1 MVGPKTELEA
11 KFRARYPAAGPPRF
25 FRAPGRINLIGDHT
39 DYNGG
44 LVMPMAIESACF
56 VGVADNGLDCF
67 RVFSED
73 MQEGVEFR
81 IGDLDSATPRKNW
94 TDYIIGVAVELKRA
108 GVPLKGRDLLIESTI
123 PIGAGLSSSAALE
136 VASTLAMLGSARM
149 EPLEVVHLC
158 QRAENGFVGMPCGIM
173 DQFTSVFGRAG
184 VAIKLDCRSL
194 EYEPVPLPRNIA
206 IVAVNSM
213 VKHDLGTSVYRD
225 RVAECKAVLAAI
237 QEKHPGV
244 KSLRDVTADMLA
256 EGFSWVPIKRG
267 RHVVSENMRVQA
279 FANACRTGGIQSMG
293 VYFTQSHRS
302 LQHDYE
308 VSCPEIDFLVDS
320 ALSQNGCFGARLTGG
335 GFGGCTVNLVTREAV
350 PDFRTRIRE
359 AYQYGYGID
368 PQVLLCEPGNGASM
382 LA

>member
-11 KFRARYPAAGPPRF
+11 KFRAHYPEAPSPRF

-44 LVMPMAIESACF
+44 LVMPMAIESACY

-73 MQEGVEFR
+73 VQEGVEFR
-81 IGDLDSATPRKNW
+81 IDDLDSAKPRKNW
-94 TDYIIGVAVELKRA
+94 TDYIIGVATELKRA
-108 GVPLKGRDLLIESTI
+108 GVHLKGRDLLIESTI

-136 VASTLAMLGSARM
+136 VASTLAMLGGSRM

-158 QRAENGFVGMPCGIM
+158 QRAENNFVGVPCGIM

-194 EYEPVPLPRNIA
+194 EYEPVPLPRNVA

-213 VKHDLGTSVYRD
+213 VKHELGTSVYRE
-225 RVAECKAVLAAI
+225 RVNECKAVLAAI
-237 QEKHPGV
+237 KDKHPEV
-244 KSLRDVTADMLA
+244 FSLRDVTADMLA
-256 EGFSWVPIKRG
+256 EGFAWVPVKRA

-279 FANACRTGGIQSMG
+279 FANACRAGSIQSMG

-320 ALSQNGCFGARLTGG
+320 ALSQNGCFGSRLTGG
-335 GFGGCTVNLVTREAV
+335 GFGGCTVNLLSREAV

-359 AYQYGYGID
+359 AYQYSYGID

>member
-1 MVGPKTELEA
+1 VVGPKSELEA
-11 KFRARYPAAGPPRF
+11 KFRARYPAAPAPRF

-44 LVMPMAIESACF
+44 FVMPMSIESACY
-56 VGVADNGLDCF
+56 VGVADNGLDRF

-73 MQEGVEFR
+73 VQEGVEFR
-81 IGDLDSATPRKNW
+81 IEDLDSAKPRKNW
-94 TDYIIGVAVELKRA
+94 SDYLIGVAAELKQA
-108 GVPLKGRDLLIESTI
+108 AIPLKGRDLLVESTI
-123 PIGAGLSSSAALE
+123 PMGAGLSSSAALE
-136 VASTLAMLGSARM
+136 VASALAMLGPNRM
-149 EPLEVVHLC
+149 EPLEVVQLC
-158 QRAENGFVGMPCGIM
+158 QRAENNFVGVPCGIM
-173 DQFTSVFGRAG
+173 DQFSSVFGRAG

-194 EYEPVPLPRNIA
+194 EYEPVQLPRKVA

-213 VKHDLGTSVYRD
+213 VRHELGSSVYRE
-225 RVAECKAVLAAI
+225 RVSECKAVLQAI
-237 QEKHPGV
+237 IEKYPEV
-244 KSLRDVTADMLA
+244 SSLREVTADMLA
-256 EGFSWVPIKRG
+256 DFNWVPVKRA

-279 FANACRTGGIQSMG
+279 FASACRAGNIQSMG

-302 LQHDYE
+302 LQNEFE

-359 AYQYGYGID
+359 AYQYSYGID

>member
-1 MVGPKTELEA
+1 MVGPKSELEA
-11 KFRARYPAAGPPRF
+11 KFRARYPAAESPRF

-56 VGVADNGLDCF
+56 VGVSDNGLDSF

-73 MQEGVEFR
+73 VQQSIEFR
-81 IGDLDSATPRKNW
+81 IEDLDSARPRRDW
-94 TDYIIGVAVELKRA
+94 TDYIVGVAQELKRA
-108 GVPLKGRDLLIESTI
+108 GVPLKGRDMLVETTI

-136 VASTLAMLGSARM
+136 VASTLAMLGGVRM

-158 QRAENGFVGMPCGIM
+158 QRAENNFVGVPCGIM
-173 DQFTSVFGRAG
+173 DQFTSVFGRSG

-194 EYEPVPLPRNIA
+194 EYEPVPLPRSVA

-213 VKHDLGTSVYRD
+213 VKHELGTGVYRE
-225 RVAECKAVLAAI
+225 RVNECRAVLKAI
-237 QEKHPGV
+237 NEKYPAV
-244 KSLRDVTADMLA
+244 QSLRDVTADMQA
-256 EGFSWVPIKRG
+256 EGFTWVPIKRA

-279 FANACRTGGIQSMG
+279 FASACRAGNIQSMG

-302 LQHDYE
+302 LQHDFE

-320 ALSQNGCFGARLTGG
+320 ALTQNGCFGARLTGG

-359 AYQYGYGID
+359 AYKYSYGVD

>member
-1 MVGPKTELEA
+1 MVGPKSELEA
-11 KFRARYPAAGPPRF
+11 KFRARYPAAESPRF

-56 VGVADNGLDCF
+56 VGVSDNGLDSF

-73 MQEGVEFR
+73 VQQSIEFR
-81 IGDLDSATPRKNW
+81 IEDLDSAKPRRDW
-94 TDYIIGVAVELKRA
+94 TDYIVGVAQELKRA
-108 GVPLKGRDLLIESTI
+108 GVPLKGRD
-123 PIGAGLSSSAALE
+123 
-136 VASTLAMLGSARM
+136 MLGGVRM

-158 QRAENGFVGMPCGIM
+158 QRAENNFVGVPCGIM
-173 DQFTSVFGRAG
+173 DQFTSVFGRSG

-194 EYEPVPLPRNIA
+194 EYEPVPLPRSVA

-213 VKHDLGTSVYRD
+213 VKHELGTGVYRE
-225 RVAECKAVLAAI
+225 RVNECRAVLKAI
-237 QEKHPGV
+237 NEKYPAV
-244 KSLRDVTADMLA
+244 QSLRDVTADMLA
-256 EGFSWVPIKRG
+256 EGFTWVPIKRA

-279 FANACRTGGIQSMG
+279 FASACRAGSVQSMG

-302 LQHDYE
+302 LQNDYE
-308 VSCPEIDFLVDS
+308 VSCPEVDFLVDN
-320 ALSQNGCFGARLTGG
+320 ALAQNGCFGARLTGG

-350 PDFRTRIRE
+350 PDFRTRIRN
-359 AYQYGYGID
+359 AYQYSYGID

-382 LA
+382 LS